1 MVKRFQDV
9 PYYTFSF
16 FTTDMV
22 VVCPQCGQAG
32 TVRYDNEHRTA
43 QFQCKSCYTKK
54 EKVPYGDS
62 AFEVK
67 GKCTKTGRYFRVSV
81 PDNKIHGQKL
91 RVQCPYCEESVIG
104 DVSDKR
110 GKQGIFFVLTKH
122 AEDPFFHY
130 PLYFQASFRG
140 KTIWALNREH
150 LQYLIDYLSADLR
163 TVEPD
168 FHEKYKTMRSQS
180 DILPAFMKTAK
191 NREGIVKELKKLQ
204 MK

>member
-62 AFEVK
+62 ASEVK
-67 GKCTKTGRYFRVSV
+67 GKCTKTGRYFRVSM

-110 GKQGIFFVLTKH
+110 GKQGIFFCTNKTCGGSVFSLS
-122 AEDPFFHY
+122 
-130 PLYFQASFRG
+130 PLFSGEF
-140 KTIWALNREH
+140 
-150 LQYLIDYLSADLR
+150 
-163 TVEPD
+163 
-168 FHEKYKTMRSQS
+168 
-180 DILPAFMKTAK
+180 
-191 NREGIVKELKKLQ
+191 
-204 MK
+204 